1 MNFLELINKC
11 LLELNYKQ
19 VNSMSEL
26 VKNDHK
32 RIMNILNIINKEICN
47 VEPWNFLIRKT
58 TLTLPKGKTEI
69 DNPISG
75 RIWYLIIS
83 GKKYKYSPNVEN
95 FLTGKAK
102 DEFYSAYSDKLLLPK
117 FNEDKNIEIV
127 YYTSNC
133 VKSTDREEK
142 SDFENASDCSLIP
155 MPFVEQLLVY
165 GTCLRLKANPQY
177 IKFTYWLSMYKE
189 ALLNLKS
196 KSNIYIFDSPIVRLY
211 RK

>member
-32 RIMNILNIINKEICN
+32 RIINILNVINKEICN
-47 VEPWNFLIRKT
+47 IEAWNFLIRKSSLI
-58 TLTLPKGKTEI
+58 LTKGQTEI

-83 GKKYKYSPNVEN
+83 GKKYKYSPNVED

-102 DEFYSAYSDKLLLPK
+102 DGFYSAYSNKLLFPK
-117 FNEDKNIEIV
+117 FKEDKTADIV

-133 VKSTDREEK
+133 VKDPNGEEK
-142 SDFENASDCSLIP
+142 ADFENSSDCSLIP

-196 KSNIYIFDSPIVRLY
+196 KSNNYIFDFPKVKLY
-211 RK
+211 RQ

>member
-19 VNSMSEL
+19 VNTISEL

-32 RIMNILNIINKEICN
+32 RIMSILNVINKEICN
-47 VEPWNFLIRKT
+47 VEPWKFLIRKT
-58 TLTLPKGKTEI
+58 TLVLPKGKTEI
-69 DNPISG
+69 DNPVSG

-83 GKKYKYSPNVEN
+83 GKKYKYSPDVES
-95 FLTGKAK
+95 FLTEKNK
-102 DEFYSAYSDKLLLPK
+102 DHVYSAYNDKLLLPK
-117 FNEDKNIEIV
+117 FDEDKTIEVV

-133 VKSTDREEK
+133 VKTLDGEEMN
-142 SDFENASDCSLIP
+142 DFKNATDCSLIP

-196 KSNIYIFDSPIVRLY
+196 KSNIYIFDSPVIRLY
-211 RK
+211 RR

>member
-1 MNFLELINKC
+1 
-11 LLELNYKQ
+11 
-19 VNSMSEL
+19 MSEL

-32 RIMNILNIINKEICN
+32 RIISILNVINKEICN

-83 GKKYKYSPNVEN
+83 GKKYKYSPDVES
-95 FLTGKAK
+95 FLTGKVK
-102 DEFYSAYSDKLLLPK
+102 NEFYSAYSDKLLLPK
-117 FNEDKNIEIV
+117 FNEDKNIEII

-133 VKSTDREEK
+133 VKSIAGEEK
-142 SDFENASDCSLIP
+142 NNFEDATDCSLIP

>member
-32 RIMNILNIINKEICN
+32 RIMNILNVINKEICN
-47 VEPWNFLIRKT
+47 IEAWNFLIRKSS
-58 TLTLPKGKTEI
+58 LILPKGQTEI

-83 GKKYKYSPNVEN
+83 GKKYKYSSNVED
-95 FLTGKAK
+95 FLTGK
-102 DEFYSAYSDKLLLPK
+102 DTEGFYSAYSNKLLFPK
-117 FNEDKNIEIV
+117 FNEDKTVDIV

-133 VKSTDREEK
+133 VNDTNGEEK
-142 SDFENASDCSLIP
+142 ADFENSSDCSLIP
-155 MPFVEQLLVY
+155 MPFAEQLLVY

-196 KSNIYIFDSPIVRLY
+196 KSNNYIFDAPKVKLY
-211 RK
+211 RQ

>member
-32 RIMNILNIINKEICN
+32 RIMNILNVINKEICN
-47 VEPWNFLIRKT
+47 IEAWNFLIRKSS
-58 TLTLPKGKTEI
+58 LTLPDGQTEI
-69 DNPISG
+69 DNPVSG

-83 GKKYKYSPNVEN
+83 GKKYNYSQNVEN

-102 DEFYSAYSDKLLLPK
+102 DGFYSAYSNKLLFPK
-117 FNEDKNIEIV
+117 FNEDKTVDIV

-133 VKSTDREEK
+133 VKDFNGEEK
-142 SDFENASDCSLIP
+142 ADFENSSDCSLIP
-155 MPFVEQLLVY
+155 MPFAEQLLVY

-196 KSNIYIFDSPIVRLY
+196 KSNNYIFDSPIVKLY
-211 RK
+211 RQ